1 MQKFVERMITER
13 NDLKGRI
20 CRANKAIENPPFGS
34 DKEGMK
40 MLSQQVTAME
50 SYLYWLEKRIE
61 KERGK

>member
-1 MQKFVERMITER
+1 MQKFVERMIIEQE
-13 NDLKGRI
+13 DLIGKI
-20 CRANKAIENPPFGS
+20 KRAKQAISNPPFGS
-34 DKEGMK
+34 DKEGIE